1 MKIDYDTL
9 KQFRRTLHANPEVSE
24 SEIETAKRV
33 TEFLK
38 NCNPDELITEI
49 GGTGIIATWNSGNEG
64 NEIVFRAELD
74 ALPIK
79 EINTFDYASTIEGV
93 SHKCGHDGHATIL
106 CGLAKYLSAN
116 KTAKG
121 KVRLLFQPAEENGE
135 GAKAMLADEKFKNIQ
150 PDYIFAL
157 HNLPAYPLHQIVV
170 KENNFT
176 AAVNSII
183 INLHGKTSHAA
194 EPENGINPAL
204 AVAEIITQSI
214 ARENNNPEKED
225 MRVITPVFIELG
237 EKSYGVSAGDASVH
251 LTLRCLDNTHL
262 RQLEKDI
269 ETLSKAIAVRY
280 NLKIDFEY
288 TQTFFANVNDKSAT
302 ALVKQ
307 SAMKNN
313 LAITERS
320 YPFKWGED
328 FGLFTTKFK
337 GCMFGLGAGENTP
350 ALHNPDY
357 DFPDALLET
366 GVRIFSGIIDQLN
379 TNN

>member
-38 NCNPDELITEI
+38 NCNPDELITDI
-49 GGTGIIATWNSGNEG
+49 GGTGIIATWDSGKEG

-74 ALPIK
+74 ALPIQ

-106 CGLAKYLSAN
+106 CGLAKYLSEN
-116 KTAKG
+116 KTTQG

-135 GAKAMLADEKFKNIQ
+135 GAKAMLADKKFQNIQ

-157 HNLPAYPLHQIVV
+157 HNLPAYPLHEIVV
-170 KENNFT
+170 KENSFT

-204 AVAEIITQSI
+204 AVAEIITHSI
-214 ARENNNPEKED
+214 AGENNNPEKED
-225 MRVITPVFIELG
+225 MRVITPVCIELG
-237 EKSYGVSAGDASVH
+237 EKSYGVSAGEANVH

-262 RQLEKDI
+262 RQLEKEI
-269 ETLSKAIAVRY
+269 ETLSKAIAERY

-302 ALVKQ
+302 AIVKK
-307 SAMKNN
+307 SALKNN
-313 LAITERS
+313 LSVTERS

-350 ALHNPDY
+350 SLHNPDY
-357 DFPDALLET
+357 DFPDALIET

>member
-9 KQFRRTLHANPEVSE
+9 KQFRRTLHAYPEVSGN
-24 SEIETAKRV
+24 EIETAKRV

-38 NCNPDELITEI
+38 NCTPDELITDI
-49 GGTGIIATWNSGNEG
+49 GGTGIIATWNSGKAG

-74 ALPIK
+74 ALPIQ
-79 EINTFDYASTIEGV
+79 EINTFDYSSTIEGV

-106 CGLAKYLSAN
+106 CGLAKYLSEN
-116 KTAKG
+116 KPVKG

-157 HNLPAYPLHQIVV
+157 HNLPAYPLHEIVV
-170 KENNFT
+170 KENSFT

-194 EPENGINPAL
+194 EPENGFNPAL

-214 ARENNNPEKED
+214 GKENNNPEKED

-269 ETLSKAIAVRY
+269 EILSKAIAAKH

-302 ALVKQ
+302 AIVKK
-307 SAMKNN
+307 SALKNN
-313 LAITERS
+313 LSITERS

-337 GCMFGLGAGENTP
+337 GCMFGLGSGENTP

-357 DFPDALLET
+357 DFSDALIET

>member
-9 KQFRRTLHANPEVSE
+9 KQFRRTLHAYPEVSGN
-24 SEIETAKRV
+24 EIETAKRV

-38 NCNPDELITEI
+38 NCTPDELITDI
-49 GGTGIIATWNSGNEG
+49 GGTGIIATWNSGKAG

-74 ALPIK
+74 ALPIQ
-79 EINTFDYASTIEGV
+79 EINTFDYSSTIEGV

-106 CGLAKYLSAN
+106 CGLAKYLSEN
-116 KTAKG
+116 KPVKG

-157 HNLPAYPLHQIVV
+157 HNLPAYPLHEIVV
-170 KENNFT
+170 KENSFT

-194 EPENGINPAL
+194 EPENGFNPAL

-214 ARENNNPEKED
+214 GKENNNPEKED

-269 ETLSKAIAVRY
+269 EILSKAIAAKH

-302 ALVKQ
+302 AIVKK
-307 SAMKNN
+307 SALKNN
-313 LAITERS
+313 LSITERS

-337 GCMFGLGAGENTP
+337 GCMFGLGSGENTP

-357 DFPDALLET
+357 DFPDALIET